1 MRGANRWD
9 LGNSGP
15 AAVNARMH
23 EMAGDTGIRLLK
35 FFLSL
40 ALSSQAWA
48 QETPA
53 TVPAADGVFAAFATH
68 PLVGIGEWHGLAQE
82 IDFYADLIRDPRFA
96 RDVGNLVLETGS
108 ASQQATVDRYVNGD
122 SVPYAE
128 LRRVWTDQVGWIPT
142 VTYIGSINVY
152 AAVRAVNLTLPP
164 EQRIKVWLGEPP
176 IDWSQIKTQDDWQ
189 PLLKERD
196 HHPAD
201 LIARE
206 ILAKG
211 KKALVIY
218 GGAHMGLFGA
228 DKYFNLR
235 AQIDAKQPGAW
246 FIVVPYVGFLE
257 KPCTARF
264 ERDTGGWRQ
273 PVLARVTDALKKRL
287 LPPGCSI
294 VDLPPNAN
302 EQQRKSWEAYNT
314 NFSGLTAD
322 AVLYLGPRASLTRSP
337 IRSDLY
343 LDQDFRNEIDRR
355 NRIMTGKPLTQLTEK
370 ENIAAPRPFFPD

>member
-1 MRGANRWD
+1 MR
-9 LGNSGP
+9 
-15 AAVNARMH
+15 
-23 EMAGDTGIRLLK
+23 IRLLK
-35 FFLSL
+35 CFFPL
-40 ALSSQAWA
+40 ALVLQAFA
-48 QETPA
+48 EKTPA

-82 IDFYADLIRDPRFA
+82 IDFYAALIRDPRFA
-96 RDVGNLVLETGS
+96 REVGNVVLETGS
-108 ASQQATVDRYVNGD
+108 VSQQAVVDRYVNGD

-128 LRRVWTDQVGWIPT
+128 LRRVWSDQVGWIPT

-152 AAVRAVNLTLPP
+152 SALRAVNLALRP

-176 IDWSQIKTQDDWQ
+176 IDWSLVRSKNDWE
-189 PLLKERD
+189 PLMKERD
-196 HHPAD
+196 THPAD

-218 GGAHMGLFGA
+218 GAAHLGLFGA

-246 FIVVPYVGFLE
+246 FMVVPYVGYLE

-264 ERDTGGWRQ
+264 ERDKRTWREPALAQVTG
-273 PVLARVTDALKKRL
+273 ALKKRL
-287 LPPGCSI
+287 LPAGCSI

-302 EQQRKSWEAYNT
+302 EKQRKSWEAFN
-314 NFSGLTAD
+314 NSFAGLTAD
-322 AVLYLGPRASLTRSP
+322 ALLYLGPRARLTRSP
-337 IRSDLY
+337 TRPDLY
-343 LDQDFRNEIDRR
+343 LDEDFRREIDRR
-355 NRIMTGKPLTQLTEK
+355 NRIMTGGPLTEFTEK
-370 ENIAAPRPFFPD
+370 ENIASSRPFFPD